1 MQSEISGF
9 IERIEKRDIDDLHG
23 VISDIEIKILK
34 ICEDGTMTLRQS
46 QHTREMDQFLA
57 LQDSFAYNLTGRL
70 ALQLDWAVCSV
81 DHTDE
86 TAVAAAVAMLRLIQG
101 LCLIHRPSRLAFNND
116 DLMGKLIACIKHTS
130 PQIQTASINALVGIM
145 VRQVE
150 NIRRFEAL
158 RGLKAVCDTFKHRH
172 TTKEV
177 KLSILEFLFF
187 YLIPETHIVD
197 KDRTIPRKTTA
208 EKQLMLGKYL
218 SNVDGLVRELETSKP
233 FGSLD
238 LEW

>member
-9 IERIEKRDIDDLHG
+9 IERIEKRNIEDLQS
-23 VISDIEIKILK
+23 VISDIEAKILK
-34 ICEDGTMTLRQS
+34 ICEYGTMTLRQS
-46 QHTREMDQFLA
+46 QHTRDMDQFLA
-57 LQDSFAYNLTGRL
+57 LQDSFAYNLAGRL
-70 ALQLDWAVCSV
+70 ALQLDWAVCSA

-86 TAVAAAVAMLRLIQG
+86 AAVSAAAAMLRLIQG
-101 LCLIHRPSRLAFNND
+101 LCLIHRPSRLVFNNE
-116 DLMGKLIACIKHTS
+116 DLMGKLIECTKHAS
-130 PQIQTASINALVGIM
+130 PLIQTTSINALVGIM

-150 NIRRFEAL
+150 NIRQFESL
-158 RGLKAVCDTFKHRH
+158 KGLKAVCDTFKHRH

-197 KDRTIPRKTTA
+197 KDRTVPRKTTA
-208 EKQLMLGKYL
+208 QKQLMLGKYL